1 MGQNK
6 RKIVTL
12 AEKTDYNCTVFF
24 EEVEIFLTFLSR
36 NKKFY
41 D

>member
-12 AEKTDYNCTVFF
+12 AGKTDYNGTVFF
-24 EEVEIFLTFLSR
+24 EEVRDISDIFV
-36 NKKFY
+36 KK
-41 D
+41 

>member
-12 AEKTDYNCTVFF
+12 AKKTDYNCTVFF
-24 EEVEIFLTFLSR
+24 EKVRDISDIFV
-36 NKKFY
+36 KK
-41 D
+41 